1 MRDAREGGPPTSR
14 EIGGKSYR
22 TGALLLLR
30 HDRGSS
36 PGISSRPGVTATTDM
51 AVLPGV
57 LGYRTLRRTVQ
68 VRLGLDLGFRILD
81 FGFLTAIDDIEL
93 NSSDFAIFTIRN
105 PESAFRNRR
114 PGGTPIFVV
123 SRQQFM
129 KYPSWSTCLTV
140 PIPAMVK
147 SV

>member
-1 MRDAREGGPPTSR
+1 
-14 EIGGKSYR
+14 
-22 TGALLLLR
+22 
-30 HDRGSS
+30 
-36 PGISSRPGVTATTDM
+36 M

-114 PGGTPIFVV
+114 PGGTAISTA
-123 SRQQFM
+123 SRHQFM
-129 KYPSWSTCLTV
+129 KYPG
-140 PIPAMVK
+140 
-147 SV
+147 